1 MSAYLPLLAI
11 AIAAA
16 VLVYFSRKGAK
27 SDAASASSPST
38 SSTPGKPI
46 VEPTTGP
53 DGTPR

>member
-38 SSTPGKPI
+38 EPGKPI